1 MVNQMIFQIDS
12 SIVKEKFKEDNYTI
26 KYDKE
31 ISEEEENKLCAIYF
45 SSHEIYF
52 PNTYAAFEY
61 SILKRDK
68 YEWMGNKLPNAHKHI
83 FIRDIKK
90 QWYLNGI
97 NDKLN
102 HPLKVLEF
110 LRNETKGYRVI
121 TIGSSAGGYAA
132 LLFGNLLTCERV
144 YAFNASLNLFEKIN
158 TSNAIEN
165 PILFSKRFDKE
176 MDIYFDLGKI
186 LTTKSDNYYFQSC
199 LSMNDVNQFDS
210 LKKENQS
217 NLKIIRFKTSNHGIP
232 FLRINLKNVLTFTA
246 SELDSY
252 VNTKVHPLVFSIN
265 LIGLISTFNF
275 TLKAVKNKLKKKTLE
290 VLHKISC

>member
-12 SIVKEKFKEDNYTI
+12 SFVKEKFKEDNFSI
-26 KYDKE
+26 EYDNE
-31 ISEEEENKLCAIYF
+31 ISEEDNKLCAIYF

-61 SILKRDK
+61 SILKKDK
-68 YEWMGNKLPNAHKHI
+68 YEWIGNKLPNAHKHI

-102 HPLKVLEF
+102 HPSKVLEF

-144 YAFNASLNLFEKIN
+144 YAFNASLNLFEKIK
-158 TSNAIEN
+158 TSNAVEN
-165 PILFSKRFDKE
+165 PILFSLLFDKE
-176 MDIYFDLGKI
+176 MEIYFDLGNI

-199 LSMNDVNQFDS
+199 LSTNDVNQFDS
-210 LKKENQS
+210 LRKEKQS
-217 NLKIIRFKTSNHGIP
+217 NLKIIRFITSNHGIP
-232 FLRINLKNVLTFTA
+232 FLRINLKNILTFTA
-246 SELDSY
+246 SELDNY
-252 VNTKVHPLVFSIN
+252 VNTKVHPLVFSVN
-265 LIGLISTFNF
+265 LIGLISTFIF
-275 TLKAVKNKLKKKTLE
+275 TIKALKNKLKKKTIE
-290 VLHKISC
+290 AIHKISFR